1 MAKQHIV
8 TCKYCK
14 IKFDTNTVPYIT
26 FDVGKVKRYAHQQCP
41 EGTEGEIQLEK
52 DKDTLASYVKETF
65 GQTIYDDPKTWVQI
79 ERYYKQN
86 LTPVGIYNTLVYIY
100 TILKKPLKDGNLGLI
115 PYYYKDAQ
123 DYVLKIKKAQTINEE
138 KIAESDNFYKDI
150 NVTIKSPQRKKKV
163 KKLFAFLDEEE

>member
-1 MAKQHIV
+1 MAKHMV
-8 TCKYCK
+8 TCKYCGQ
-14 IKFDTNTVPYIT
+14 KFDANSIPFIS
-26 FDVGKVKRYAHQQCP
+26 FNAGKVKRYAHQVCP
-41 EGTEGEIQLEK
+41 EGTEAEVQISK
-52 DKDTLASYVKETF
+52 DKDTLALYVKETM

-79 ERYYKQN
+79 DRYYKQN
-86 LTPVGIYNTLVYIY
+86 LTPIGIYNTLVYIY

-138 KIAESDNFYKDI
+138 KIAESDSFYKDI